1 MGLSRIRQKF
11 CIYSNLKI
19 SEILVKDARILEL
32 DKIVTEVKE
41 SEEWEAVE
49 MNILEIGIEKG
60 IEQGKQEGIKAA
72 IEICCESGI
81 SRQETADKIAEK
93 FSLEEE
99 TAKEYISKYWKDN

>member
-1 MGLSRIRQKF
+1 M
-11 CIYSNLKI
+11 
-19 SEILVKDARILEL
+19 

-81 SRQETADKIAEK
+81 SRQETVEKIAEK